1 MAVVRVDWLEGRTV
15 EQKHALVE
23 AITEAMSNIGRAKTE
38 SVHVILNDIPT
49 DSWGKG
55 GKLFAHPQ
63 RNSVKDS
70 GETSSV
76 AAEGLPPQIDTM
88 AGLLEIGSQAQRVF
102 DLEQPRKE
110 GMPIFP
116 AHRPGYSY
124 FLHRRHEDEYD
135 PAEGGSRTSASGLIV
150 CAEHSGTHIDAICHQ
165 AEDLK
170 LLGDVSA
177 GDTQTSR
184 GFARFGVEEIPPI
197 VASGVLLDVAANQG
211 VDRLE
216 SGYAVTGEDLE
227 RCCTSQD
234 IEISP
239 GEVVLVRTG
248 NARLYWE
255 DPESYLQGPG
265 MAASA
270 SRWLAEK
277 RVLAVGADNVAWD
290 VVGLRDPD
298 LNVTLPGHLIL
309 LARRGIYIV
318 ENLQLEELA
327 AAGRHRFLFLCTPLK
342 FVGATG
348 SPVRPLAIVQQE
360 TS

>member
-1 MAVVRVDWLEGRTV
+1 MPVVRVDWLEGRTV
-15 EQKHALVE
+15 EQKQALVE
-23 AITEAMSNIGRAKTE
+23 AITEAMRGIGGADKE
-38 SVHVILNDIPT
+38 SVHVILSDVPPVN
-49 DSWGKG
+49 WGKG
-55 GKLFAHPQ
+55 GELLARQPEDLAGA
-63 RNSVKDS
+63 SS
-70 GETSSV
+70 ETSSGF
-76 AAEGLPPQIDTM
+76 AGSLPTTASTSSGLPEP
-88 AGLLEIGSQAQRVF
+88 GNQAHSIF

-124 FLHRRHEDEYD
+124 FLHRRHEEEYE
-135 PAEGGSRTSASGLIV
+135 PAETGSRTSASGLIV

-170 LLGDVSA
+170 LLGGIRADNI
-177 GDTQTSR
+177 QTSK
-184 GFARFGVEEIPPI
+184 GFTRLGVEEIEPI
-197 VASGVLLDVAANQG
+197 VASGVLLDVAANKG

-216 SGYAVTGEDLE
+216 PGYAVTAADLE
-227 RCCTSQD
+227 QCCDSEE
-234 IEISP
+234 IEIAT

-255 DPESYLQGPG
+255 DPGSYLQGPG

-298 LNVTLPGHLIL
+298 LNVALPGHLIL

-327 AAGRHRFLFLCTPLK
+327 AAGHHRFLFVCTPLK

-348 SPVRPLAIVQQE
+348 SPVRPLAIVSRE
-360 TS
+360 R